1 MSRLE
6 SREYSQR
13 VGVLTHEQLQAA
25 LDRFGLGELR
35 GAEPAPSGLFGQ
47 NVMLSSTAGEYVL
60 RGAPWP
66 AWQLPMEAYV
76 AEIIHART
84 TVPAP
89 WPYLIDEGADIFG
102 WPFAIM
108 PRLAGETVAN
118 YDELMR
124 LTADERLAMARAMG
138 EGLAALHAAPFDAI
152 AKYDPEA
159 GGYAAVNQPYDEWFE
174 AYARDWLAMCRQAS
188 PATTDA
194 DVKWIE
200 TVIADAKNA
209 LAVPFV
215 PALVHHD
222 YKENNLV
229 FLREGDGRWRVNGV
243 FDLMECYAAEGEY
256 DLARTFTGHVV
267 GRPELAFAFLDAYA
281 AVRGLRPGFVER
293 FRLYLLVDRLII
305 WEYGQRNSIWFPE
318 GLAFRAYAEPGVA
331 IDLSRYG

>member
-6 SREYSQR
+6 PREYSQR
-13 VGVLTHEQLQAA
+13 VGVLTHDQLQAA
-25 LDRFGLGELR
+25 LDRFGLGELL

-47 NVMLSSTAGEYVL
+47 NVMLTTTAGEYVL

-66 AWQLPMEAYV
+66 AWQLPQERYV
-76 AEIIHART
+76 AEIIHTRT

-89 WPYLIDEGADIFG
+89 WPYLIDDGGDIFG

-118 YDELMR
+118 LDELMR

-152 AKYDPEA
+152 AKYDP
-159 GGYAAVNQPYDEWFE
+159 GTGRFAAADQPYDQWFE
-174 AYARDWLAMCRQAS
+174 AYARDWLAMCRAAS
-188 PATTDA
+188 AATTDA
-194 DVKWIE
+194 DVAWIE
-200 TVIADAKNA
+200 SVIADARPA

-229 FLREGDGRWRVNGV
+229 FLREPDGRWRVNGI

-305 WEYGQRNSIWFPE
+305 WEYGQRNGIWFPPD
-318 GLAFRAYAEPGVA
+318 LTFRRYAEPGVA
-331 IDLSRYG
+331 IDLSAYG